1 MTATSSIAERPREA
15 SGLDY
20 TEMLRRLTI
29 NDERLAGDRAD
40 GAELEVRHL
49 DPKTLALVRLAGR
62 MHRAGPLGQRHGR
75 AVARTLGRSSAAWPG
90 RQGGWVDY
98 AVFSSEAETFGAAA
112 RYMPSMASST
122 AASSL
127 GNK

>member
-1 MTATSSIAERPREA
+1 MTAASSIAERPREV

-20 TEMLRRLTI
+20 MEMLRRVTI
-29 NDERLAGDRAD
+29 NDERLAGHRAD

-98 AVFSSEAETFGAAA
+98 AMFSSEAETFGAAA
-112 RYMPSMASST
+112 RYMPSMASSS

>member
-62 MHRAGPLGQRHGR
+62 MHRAGPLGQRHDR
-75 AVARTLGRSSAAWPG
+75 AVARTLGRSSARLARSP
-90 RQGGWVDY
+90 GGWVDY
-98 AVFSSEAETFGAAA
+98 ARFSSEAGTVGAAA
-112 RYMPSMASST
+112 RYMPSMASSS